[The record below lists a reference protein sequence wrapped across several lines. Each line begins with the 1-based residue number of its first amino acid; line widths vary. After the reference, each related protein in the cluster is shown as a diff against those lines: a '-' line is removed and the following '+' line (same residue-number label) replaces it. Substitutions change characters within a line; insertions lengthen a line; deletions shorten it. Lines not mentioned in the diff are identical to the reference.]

1 MSSSTTSRRSLG
13 IRGQV
18 LLAPAVLLV
27 LMLILGVTGYRQ
39 LSDAADLARQSQS
52 EVSAVETMRDSNSR
66 QFESDRQQF
75 LALRATN
82 RKDFEAAQG
91 EALDVMDEAIAGF
104 VAFAKQARTPELRAE
119 SQAQADLLTS
129 IRADRAAA
137 LKIASGAIGKPL
149 PAAAA
154 ARIDTLEDKIEQAD
168 EANDTMVEAEQ
179 KVTDGIAAKAT
190 DATRRGQ
197 RLVLAL
203 LIVGFTVAVAL
214 SLWVAGRMVRVSRRL
229 LAAARGIAAGDL
241 EQRIDVS
248 SGDELG
254 ATAGAFRQMIDYL
267 RDIAGAGERIA
278 QGDLS
283 ADVTLRSER
292 DTLGRAFQSM
302 TVSLREMIGEVAA
315 TARTVNESSRD
326 VARSS
331 DEAGSAVEQVAIAL
345 GDIAGGAEQQLSMVS
360 EAKRSA
366 DAMAAAVDGST
377 SAVQQTADAARQAQ
391 DVAREGMEVVSQAS
405 VAMTSVRESA
415 QAAAAAIRVLEG
427 KSQQIGA
434 IVERIT
440 GIAEQTNLLALNAA
454 IEAARAGEQGR
465 GFAVVA
471 EEVRRLAEDSSSA
484 TGEITALI
492 SQIQAETQHVVT
504 IVSAGADRT
513 EESAGTVEVTRE
525 SFERIDAAVESMAE
539 RIGSVASAA
548 QEIAAG
554 AQRVQRELDEVAGVA
569 ERSSATSQTVAAT
582 TEQTS
587 ASSREIAASAEEL
600 LRSAGAL
607 HEHVAR
613 FRLQA
618 V

>member
-254 ATAGAFRQMIDYL
+254 ATVGAFRQMIDYL

-366 DAMAAAVDGST
+366 DAMAAAST
-377 SAVQQTADAARQAQ
+377 APPPPCSRPPTPR
-391 DVAREGMEVVSQAS
+391 
-405 VAMTSVRESA
+405 VRP
-415 QAAAAAIRVLEG
+415 R
-427 KSQQIGA
+427 
-434 IVERIT
+434 T
-440 GIAEQTNLLALNAA
+440 WP
-454 IEAARAGEQGR
+454 ARAWR
-465 GFAVVA
+465 W
-471 EEVRRLAEDSSSA
+471 SA
-484 TGEITALI
+484 
-492 SQIQAETQHVVT
+492 
-504 IVSAGADRT
+504 RP
-513 EESAGTVEVTRE
+513 
-525 SFERIDAAVESMAE
+525 
-539 RIGSVASAA
+539 AS
-548 QEIAAG
+548 
-554 AQRVQRELDEVAGVA
+554 R
-569 ERSSATSQTVAAT
+569 
-582 TEQTS
+582 
-587 ASSREIAASAEEL
+587 
-600 LRSAGAL
+600 
-607 HEHVAR
+607 
-613 FRLQA
+613 
-618 V
+618 